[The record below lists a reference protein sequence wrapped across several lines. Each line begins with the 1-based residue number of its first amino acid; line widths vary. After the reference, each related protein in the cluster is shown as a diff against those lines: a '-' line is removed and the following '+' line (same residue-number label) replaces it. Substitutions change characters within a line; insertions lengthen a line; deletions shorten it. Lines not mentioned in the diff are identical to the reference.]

1 MKIIKIFLTAILAS
15 TLVVS
20 CEVEDGSDLNGPS
33 IESISSDLSR
43 GELQDAIGGIL
54 ADMRTRIGT
63 QVDAQSVAGREY
75 WRFQSSDPRWTAD
88 LLTGTLDNNTFYT
101 TAPYSSRY
109 ATVKEV
115 NLVLQGLTNSTE
127 SFSDAEKAG
136 IRGFVNTIKAH
147 ELLMVLNLQFQNGI
161 RIDVADGDNLGP
173 FVEYSNALQ
182 EIFTLLQNAATDL
195 ANAGDAFAFNLPSGF
210 DGIEDAGDT
219 PDDPDEDNNVVSPN
233 DFITFNNALAARV
246 AAYRGDYTAA
256 DALLTSSFMNLT
268 GDVTNG
274 VYMTFSLSGT
284 DIANPLFFA
293 TNSTGANARIVH
305 PSFITDADAGDTRV
319 NKAVFRQAANT
330 SGVVEPN
337 PLTQDNLTGGYDVF
351 IYDSNTAPVAIVR
364 NEELILLYAEANH
377 ISDPAEAVNAIN
389 AVRTAA
395 SLGPYMGGT
404 TPAELVTEILK
415 QRRYSLFAEGG
426 HRWIDLRR
434 FNRLNELPLDRAGDA
449 TFEQF
454 PTPANENR

>member
-1 MKIIKIFLTAILAS
+1 MKIIKIFLTAILFS
-15 TLVVS
+15 MLVVS

-33 IESISSDLSR
+33 IASISSDLSR
-43 GELQDAIGGIL
+43 GELQEAVGGIL

-115 NLVLQGLTNSTE
+115 NLVLEGLTNSTE
-127 SFSDAEKAG
+127 SFSDEEKAG

-147 ELLMVLNLQFQNGI
+147 ELLMVLNLQYQNGI
-161 RIDVADGDNLGP
+161 RIEVADVDNLGP
-173 FVEYSNALQ
+173 FVGYEDALTA
-182 EIFTLLQNAATDL
+182 IFNLLQSAAADL
-195 ANAGDAFAFNLPSGF
+195 SNAGDGFPFDLPSGF
-210 DGIEDAGDT
+210 GDVNFL
-219 PDDPDEDNNVVSPN
+219 E
-233 DFITFNNALAARV
+233 FNNALAARV
-246 AAYRGDYTAA
+246 EAYRGNYTSVIT
-256 DALLTSSFMNLT
+256 LLANSFMDMSATADLA
-268 GDVTNG
+268 NG
-274 VYMTFSLSGT
+274 AYMTFSLTGA

-293 TNSTGANARIVH
+293 KNSTGANARIAH
-305 PSFITDADAGDTRV
+305 PTFITEAEANDNRV
-319 NKAVFRQAANT
+319 GKVVFREAENSA
-330 SGVVEPN
+330 GVVVPN
-337 PLTQDNLTGGYDVF
+337 PLTQDNLTGAYDVF
-351 IYDSNTAPVAIVR
+351 IYDSNIAPVAIIR

-377 ISDPAEAVNAIN
+377 ITNPVEAVNAIN
-389 AVRTAA
+389 IIRNAA
-395 SLGPYMGGT
+395 GVGPYTGGT
-404 TPAELVTEILK
+404 SPTELVTEILK

-434 FNRLNELPLDRAGDA
+434 FNRLDELPLDRSGDA

>member
-1 MKIIKIFLTAILAS
+1 MKIIKIFLTAILFS
-15 TLVVS
+15 MLVVS

-33 IESISSDLSR
+33 IASISSDLSR
-43 GELQDAIGGIL
+43 GELQEAVGGIL

-115 NLVLQGLTNSTE
+115 NLVLEGLTNSTE
-127 SFSDAEKAG
+127 SFSDEEKAG

-173 FVEYSNALQ
+173 FVDYTSAL
-182 EIFTLLQNAATDL
+182 EAIFNLLQSAGTDL
-195 ANAGDAFAFNLPSGF
+195 SNAGDEFAFGLPSGF
-210 DGIEDAGDT
+210 DGIEGASGI
-219 PDDPDEDNNVVSPN
+219 PDDPENEIVSPA
-233 DFITFNNALAARV
+233 DFLRFTNSLAARV
-246 AAYRGDYTAA
+246 AAYRGDYTTVNT
-256 DALLTSSFMNLT
+256 LLNNSSFMNLT
-268 GDVTNG
+268 GDLTNG

-293 TNSTGANARIVH
+293 KNSTGANARIAH
-305 PSFITDADAGDTRV
+305 PTFITEAEANDNRV
-319 NKAVFRQAANT
+319 GKVVFREAENSA
-330 SGVVEPN
+330 GVVVPN
-337 PLTQDNLTGGYDVF
+337 PLTQDNLTGAYDVF
-351 IYDSNTAPVAIVR
+351 IYDSNIAPVAIIR

-377 ISDPAEAVNAIN
+377 ITNPVEAVNAIN
-389 AVRTAA
+389 IIRNAA
-395 SLGPYMGGT
+395 GVGPYTGGT
-404 TPAELVTEILK
+404 SPTELVTEILK

-434 FNRLNELPLDRAGDA
+434 FNRLDELPLDRSGDA